1 MSVLL
6 IDDDQ
11 DASEIIALLL
21 KRAGYTVA
29 LAANG
34 CEGLAML
41 ERVRPQLILLD
52 VHMPVMDGPR
62 FREAQRRDPR
72 LLEIPTVVMSSDPGT
87 EMVLDLEITATIAK
101 PAPLDAIMGY
111 VAQHCT
117 QLDN

>member
-1 MSVLL
+1 MVVLEPANEPSRSDRTARSAVSVLL

-62 FREAQRRDPR
+62 FR
-72 LLEIPTVVMSSDPGT
+72 
-87 EMVLDLEITATIAK
+87 
-101 PAPLDAIMGY
+101 
-111 VAQHCT
+111 
-117 QLDN
+117 